1 MKYTFFIIGIVLV
14 VLLVVV
20 GVYLMFP
27 TPTVDE
33 PVGNTTT
40 SPLDND
46 EPVVITYK
54 DLVRVTSPL
63 ENQVVTSPLVIRGE
77 ARGTWYFE
85 ASFPVEL
92 IASDGTVLVQHYA
105 QAQGEWMTVDFV
117 PFASTLLFDAGTA
130 TSGVLIL
137 HKDNPSGLPEY
148 DDELRIPVRFE

>member
-20 GVYLMFP
+20 GVYVMFP

-92 IASDGTVLVQHYA
+92 SASDGTVLVQHYA
-105 QAQGEWMTVDFV
+105 QAQGEWMTEDFV
-117 PFASTLLFDAGTA
+117 PFESTLLFDAGNA

-148 DDELRIPVRFE
+148 DDELRIPVSFE